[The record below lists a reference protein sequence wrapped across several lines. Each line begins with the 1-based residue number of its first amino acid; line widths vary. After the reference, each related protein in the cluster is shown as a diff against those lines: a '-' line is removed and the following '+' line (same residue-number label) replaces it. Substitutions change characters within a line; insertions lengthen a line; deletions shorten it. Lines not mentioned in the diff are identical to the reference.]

1 MTSSKATEIIKSG
14 SLSSKVKDAVDIILE
29 KLLSIDPFQELDSII
44 AESKDVIKVN
54 ILRFTAIVFLTE
66 DNLEILGSRDGA
78 DSDLSDEDECE
89 QVALKVE
96 ILSTFLKTNL
106 FRHCSFCIIYS
117 TRTTAATSKLS
128 I

>member
-14 SLSSKVKDAVDIILE
+14 SLGSKVKDAVDIVLE

-44 AESKDVIKVN
+44 AESKDVIKGN
-54 ILRFTAIVFLTE
+54 TLRFTAIAFLTE

-89 QVALKVE
+89 
-96 ILSTFLKTNL
+96 
-106 FRHCSFCIIYS
+106 
-117 TRTTAATSKLS
+117 
-128 I
+128 

>member
-14 SLSSKVKDAVDIILE
+14 SLGSKVQDAVDIVLE

-54 ILRFTAIVFLTE
+54 TLRFTAIAFLTE

-89 QVALKVE
+89 
-96 ILSTFLKTNL
+96 
-106 FRHCSFCIIYS
+106 
-117 TRTTAATSKLS
+117 
-128 I
+128 

>member
-14 SLSSKVKDAVDIILE
+14 SLGSKVKDAVDIVLE

-54 ILRFTAIVFLTE
+54 TLRFNAIAFLTE

-89 QVALKVE
+89 
-96 ILSTFLKTNL
+96 
-106 FRHCSFCIIYS
+106 
-117 TRTTAATSKLS
+117 
-128 I
+128 

>member
-14 SLSSKVKDAVDIILE
+14 SLGSKVKDAVDIVLE

-54 ILRFTAIVFLTE
+54 TLRFTAIAFLTE

-78 DSDLSDEDECE
+78 DSGLSDEDECE
-89 QVALKVE
+89 
-96 ILSTFLKTNL
+96 
-106 FRHCSFCIIYS
+106 
-117 TRTTAATSKLS
+117 
-128 I
+128 